1 MGEGKV
7 SEDVLFHPLCRRK
20 PGIIKNGNDIFQGA
34 HHVLQSG
41 ADEFFFRTEIVPHG
55 GDIHICFFRD
65 GPHGGCLESF
75 FTEDAG
81 GYGDHFF
88 FHLLTFAGEFFL
100 SHNTFPFLALIV
112 FLIKGRVFS

>member
-1 MGEGKV
+1 MEKVQINEIGFPRVSAGWAGDRAEEGGVLMGEGKV

-20 PGIIKNGNDIFQGA
+20 PGIIKNRNDIFQGA

-81 GYGDHFF
+81 
-88 FHLLTFAGEFFL
+88 
-100 SHNTFPFLALIV
+100 
-112 FLIKGRVFS
+112 RVFS